1 MKFKYFY
8 QQLLSHISVIVVAFL
23 IVALL
28 FTQFVEQYMYENKT
42 EELMTYGETILTNLT
57 ASEKP
62 AQQLLQEYGSVL
74 KNRPIHFSLFNEQS
88 EIIYASDGK
97 IPDIHLDDA
106 DWIEVTKGNK
116 VVVKKDFEQFKEG
129 ATYVILPYFQGERF
143 VGGILLAA
151 PISGLSN
158 AIDAMNASLW
168 KSVYIAVA
176 TALLLSAFLARF
188 HVRRINVLKRAT
200 SAVAKEDYSITLPT
214 STVDEIGELAVDFQH
229 MVDQLEQS
237 ANEIER
243 LENRRRQFM
252 ADVSHELKTPLTTI
266 RGMIEGLENN
276 MIPAS
281 EQGRALHL
289 AEQEAKR
296 LIRLVNEN
304 LDYEKIRSNQVQ
316 LQIEKVRVEEL
327 YSIVK
332 EQLHDLAKKKGND
345 IMIDVPSDMYV
356 EADMDRLLQIVMNI
370 VKNSMQF
377 TENGV
382 ITLQAYEEAASAVL
396 VLKDTGIGMDT
407 KEVEHIWERFYKADI
422 SRTTN
427 PYGEFGLGLSI
438 VKQLVTLHD
447 GTIDVQ
453 SKKGEGTVFT
463 ITLPKSKD

>member
-1 MKFKYFY
+1 
-8 QQLLSHISVIVVAFL
+8 
-23 IVALL
+23 
-28 FTQFVEQYMYENKT
+28 
-42 EELMTYGETILTNLT
+42 
-57 ASEKP
+57 
-62 AQQLLQEYGSVL
+62 
-74 KNRPIHFSLFNEQS
+74 
-88 EIIYASDGK
+88 
-97 IPDIHLDDA
+97 
-106 DWIEVTKGNK
+106 
-116 VVVKKDFEQFKEG
+116 
-129 ATYVILPYFQGERF
+129 
-143 VGGILLAA
+143 
-151 PISGLSN
+151 
-158 AIDAMNASLW
+158 
-168 KSVYIAVA
+168 
-176 TALLLSAFLARF
+176 
-188 HVRRINVLKRAT
+188 
-200 SAVAKEDYSITLPT
+200 
-214 STVDEIGELAVDFQH
+214 
-229 MVDQLEQS
+229 
-237 ANEIER
+237 
-243 LENRRRQFM
+243 M

-304 LDYEKIRSNQVQ
+304 LDYEKIRSNQIQ

-332 EQLHDLAKKKGND
+332 EQLYDLAKKKGND

-356 EADMDRLLQIVMNI
+356 EADMDRFSQIVMNI

-453 SKKGEGTVFT
+453 SIKGKGTVFT

>member
-1 MKFKYFY
+1 M
-8 QQLLSHISVIVVAFL
+8 
-23 IVALL
+23 
-28 FTQFVEQYMYENKT
+28 
-42 EELMTYGETILTNLT
+42 
-57 ASEKP
+57 
-62 AQQLLQEYGSVL
+62 
-74 KNRPIHFSLFNEQS
+74 
-88 EIIYASDGK
+88 
-97 IPDIHLDDA
+97 
-106 DWIEVTKGNK
+106 
-116 VVVKKDFEQFKEG
+116 
-129 ATYVILPYFQGERF
+129 PYFQGERF

-304 LDYEKIRSNQVQ
+304 LDYEKIRSNQIQ

-332 EQLHDLAKKKGND
+332 EQLYDLAKKKGND

-382 ITLQAYEEAASAVL
+382 ITLQAYEEAASVVL

-453 SKKGEGTVFT
+453 SIKGKGTVFT